1 MTRRQPPNLVPLA
14 PIEQRA
20 KRWRKPTEF
29 DHHYREDLACPACGT
44 DSTVGCFADPA
55 KESKR

>member
-14 PIEQRA
+14 PLSHRA
-20 KRWRKPTEF
+20 TWAKKPTEF

-44 DSTVGCFADPA
+44 DSSVGCVEKD
-55 KESKR
+55 KRNG